1 MAAAA
6 HSGRDGP
13 KRGRKDVRR
22 VVHVM
27 RLPMGGLFRHVR
39 DLVAGQ
45 QEAGIAVGV
54 ICAEPPDERA
64 AAALAKLAPQCGLG
78 LHTVSMSRL
87 PGLGD
92 IANIREVSRLLHWLK
107 PDIVHGHGAKGGM
120 LARLAGGAAEAIRVY
135 TPHGGS
141 LHYGAASLEGMVYLG
156 AERLMRQRTDGLI
169 FESEFSRNAYRAKVG
184 KPAAPTVVIH
194 NGLAEPEFQPVVP
207 AEDIA
212 EFLFIGELRM
222 LKGVSTLIEAASF
235 LSQPVRIRIVG
246 AGPDRAEFEK
256 MAAEATGKAT
266 TEFMGAMPAREAFR
280 LARVVVMPS
289 WHESLPY
296 VALEAAAA
304 GLPLIA
310 TKVGGVPEIF
320 GSLSPR
326 LVPPGDAPALT
337 AAMTR
342 ALADQAALTADAVM
356 LRARVQE
363 FFSVARMVES
373 VDGFY
378 ARLLD
383 MHEVANEAAHA
394 GRAEATA
401 RPGLTG
407 AEH

>member
-1 MAAAA
+1 MSAAAGS
-6 HSGRDGP
+6 HQV
-13 KRGRKDVRR
+13 RK

-45 QEAGIAVGV
+45 QDADIAVGIV
-54 ICAEPPDERA
+54 CAEPPDARS
-64 AAALAKLAPQCGLG
+64 AAALAKLGPQCGLG
-78 LHTVSMSRL
+78 LHVVPMGRL

-92 IANIREVSRLLHWLK
+92 IANIREVSRLLSWLK

-120 LARLAGGAAEAIRVY
+120 LARLAGGAPEAIRVY

-141 LHYGAASLEGMVYLG
+141 LHYGGSTLEGMVYLG

-169 FESEFSRNAYRAKVG
+169 FESEFSRNAYRAKIG

-194 NGLAEPEFQPVVP
+194 NGLSEAEFEPVAP
-207 AEDIA
+207 AEDA
-212 EFLFIGELRM
+212 ADFLFIGELRM

-235 LSQPVRIRIVG
+235 LSMPVRIRIVG
-246 AGPDRAEFEK
+246 AGPDRDTFEK
-256 MAAEATGKAT
+256 MAAEAGGNAQI
-266 TEFMGAMPAREAFR
+266 EFMGAMPAREAFR
-280 LARVVVMPS
+280 LARAVVMPS
-289 WHESLPY
+289 WNESLPY

-320 GSLSPR
+320 GPLSSR
-326 LVPPGDAPALT
+326 LVPPGDAPALC

-342 ALADQAALTADAVM
+342 ALADRAGVEADAAALRM
-356 LRARVQE
+356 RVRE
-363 FFSVARMVES
+363 FFSAARMVEA

-383 MHEVANEAAHA
+383 MREVRREVARA
-394 GRAEATA
+394 GRAGPSG
-401 RPGLTG
+401 RLTG
-407 AEH
+407 AEQ

>member
-1 MAAAA
+1 MPAAA
-6 HSGRDGP
+6 HNGQNGQKGAR
-13 KRGRKDVRR
+13 KRVRKA
-22 VVHVM
+22 VHVM

-54 ICAEPPDERA
+54 ICAKPPDERA
-64 AAALAKLAPQCGLG
+64 AAALAELAPQCGLG
-78 LHTVSMSRL
+78 LHVVSMPRL

-92 IANIREVSRLLHWLK
+92 IVNIREVSRLLHWLE

-120 LARLAGGAAEAIRVY
+120 LARLAGGAPEALRVY

-156 AERLMRQRTDGLI
+156 AERLMRQRSDGLI

-194 NGLAEPEFQPVVP
+194 NGLSVPEFEPVIP
-207 AEDIA
+207 ADDLA
-212 EFLFIGELRM
+212 DFLFIGELRM
-222 LKGVSTLIEAASF
+222 LKGVSTLIQAASS
-235 LSQPVRIRIVG
+235 LSRHVRIRIVG
-246 AGPDRAEFEK
+246 AGPDRAELEK
-256 MAAEATGKAT
+256 MAAQAGGEAVI
-266 TEFMGAMPAREAFR
+266 EFMGALPAREAFA

-304 GLPLIA
+304 GMPLIA

-320 GSLSPR
+320 GSLSSH
-326 LVPPGDAPALT
+326 LVPPEDVA
-337 AAMTR
+337 
-342 ALADQAALTADAVM
+342 ALAGALARAIDDPAALGAEAIA
-356 LRARVQE
+356 LRERVRE
-363 FFSVARMVES
+363 FFSVARMVEG

-383 MHEVANEAAHA
+383 MRETGEATVRM
-394 GRAEATA
+394 GRAETPA
-401 RPGLTG
+401 RRGFTG
-407 AEH
+407 VER

>member
-6 HSGRDGP
+6 HSSPDGRS
-13 KRGRKDVRR
+13 RGLRK

-54 ICAEPPDERA
+54 VCAEPQDERA
-64 AAALAKLAPQCGLG
+64 AAALAKLGAQCGLG
-78 LHTVSMSRL
+78 LHLVPMSRL
-87 PGLGD
+87 PGFGD
-92 IANIREVSRLLHWLK
+92 IANIREVTQLLRWLK

-120 LARLAGGAAEAIRVY
+120 LARLSGGAPDAIRVY

-141 LHYGAASLEGMVYLG
+141 LHYGLWSLEGMVYLG
-156 AERLMRQRTDGLI
+156 AERLMRQRTGGLI

-184 KPAAPTVVIH
+184 KPAAPTTVIH
-194 NGLAEPEFQPVVP
+194 NGLLEAEFEPVVP
-207 AEDIA
+207 AEDA
-212 EFLFIGELRM
+212 ADFLFIGELRM
-222 LKGVSTLIEAASF
+222 LKGVSTLIEAASR
-235 LSQPVRIRIVG
+235 LERPVRIRIVG
-246 AGPDRAEFEK
+246 AGPDRAQFER
-256 MAAEATGKAT
+256 MAAEAKGLARF
-266 TEFMGAMPAREAFR
+266 EFLGAMPAREAFA
-280 LARVVVMPS
+280 LGRVAVMPS
-289 WHESLPY
+289 WNESLPY

-320 GSLSPR
+320 GPLAAR
-326 LVPPGDAPALT
+326 LVPAGDAAAL
-337 AAMTR
+337 ASAMMR
-342 ALADQAALTADAVM
+342 ALSDPAGIAADAER
-356 LRARVQE
+356 LHGRVQE
-363 FFSVARMVES
+363 FFSVARMVDA

-383 MHEVANEAAHA
+383 TREAGRDAALA
-394 GRAEATA
+394 GRAGAAT